1 MWSMLN
7 TTGILWWHSAHL
19 KSWSCTI
26 RKRAWAENRCR
37 FIFLRGRRCKNKKK
51 LFYSNRM
58 SADVKFGVKRLF
70 FTTASS
76 RANFPMIM
84 HTNGAVVLDTVSGIK
99 MRVRASRSSR
109 RVDFQETTQPAD
121 YEVDSAN
128 IDERFRTLRG
138 PATFS
143 SSGISGISG
152 LSALSESAGNVS
164 DEDTFDPRRRERRT
178 GLSGREGP
186 TAPTAPTALPGLA
199 PGGVSQ
205 VIMES
210 RDREDRE
217 DRENSDDSD
226 AGDREDRED
235 RENSDGGDR
244 NEELEEAKSEDREDR
259 EDPAALGAAQE
270 REGREGIEAPVAVI
284 CTERIKQMDECC
296 AEGDTEVLWGSDSGT
311 GSHEAR
317 EPHEPLPNPLSS
329 SDSDESHSPEKKK
342 EKEEADEEKE
352 SAAKGSLDSSESA
365 GANGPSGPSGPNG
378 PSASGLVGPDE
389 SDESNAP
396 IGPDGPNWQRPHSP
410 ACVLESQ
417 ACAEGS
423 APGAAA
429 ADAERVVVER
439 LLQRLRVLMR
449 AMCRRE
455 AYEALISALARC
467 EYTGAEDRAPGPS
480 TRLSRIEV
488 LYGALYQLTST
499 SRGARIYRDE
509 LTRLRTQSAGAA
521 PP

>member
-1 MWSMLN
+1 
-7 TTGILWWHSAHL
+7 
-19 KSWSCTI
+19 
-26 RKRAWAENRCR
+26 
-37 FIFLRGRRCKNKKK
+37 
-51 LFYSNRM
+51 M

-84 HTNGAVVLDTVSGIK
+84 QASGAVVLDTVSGIK

-143 SSGISGISG
+143 SSGISGLSGLSG

-178 GLSGREGP
+178 GLSAREGPMAPTAREARGPAPEGP
-186 TAPTAPTALPGLA
+186 TAPMAPALPGLA
-199 PGGVSQ
+199 PRGVSQ

-210 RDREDRE
+210 GDREDRE
-217 DRENSDDSD
+217 DHTEGDDSD
-226 AGDREDRED
+226 AGDREDRENS
-235 RENSDGGDR
+235 ENSGGDR
-244 NEELEEAKSEDREDR
+244 NDELEEAKSEDREDR
-259 EDPAALGAAQE
+259 EISGAAQE
-270 REGREGIEAPVAVI
+270 CEGREISVAVI
-284 CTERIKQMDECC
+284 CAEQTKQMDECC
-296 AEGDTEVLWGSDSGT
+296 AEGDTDVLWGSDSGT
-311 GSHEAR
+311 RSH
-317 EPHEPLPNPLSS
+317 EPHEPHEPHEALPNPLSSLRCS
-329 SDSDESHSPEKKK
+329 SDSDESHSSEKKK
-342 EKEEADEEKE
+342 EEEKE
-352 SAAKGSLDSSESA
+352 KENVAPVQGSLESCESA
-365 GANGPSGPSGPNG
+365 GANCPNGPSGPSGPSG
-378 PSASGLVGPDE
+378 PTGPDESSE
-389 SDESNAP
+389 SDESN
-396 IGPDGPNWQRPHSP
+396 GPTEQRPHSP

-417 ACAEGS
+417 PCTEG
-423 APGAAA
+423 PTN
-429 ADAERVVVER
+429 AERVVVER

-467 EYTGAEDRAPGPS
+467 ESTGPEDRAPRPSAGPL
-480 TRLSRIEV
+480 THRPSRIEV

-509 LTRLRTQSAGAA
+509 LTRLRTQSVGAA